1 MGSDGG
7 AVEVDENFIGHDQT
21 VKPKGRKKGRGFAH
35 KHKVF
40 SLVERG
46 TGTARTMLV
55 NDLKA
60 ATLVPIL
67 EANISAEAT
76 IYTDEAEKLG
86 DKFAEHEFVR
96 HGRGDYARGKVTT
109 NTVEGYFSIFKR
121 GMKGIYQHAAKRH
134 LHRYLAEFDF
144 RYNTRE
150 LTDFE
155 RMKVAVRQSVG
166 KRLRY
171 AGF

>member
-1 MGSDGG
+1 M
-7 AVEVDENFIGHDQT
+7 
-21 VKPKGRKKGRGFAH
+21 
-35 KHKVF
+35 
-40 SLVERG
+40 VERG

-121 GMKGIYQHAAKRH
+121 GMKGIY
-134 LHRYLAEFDF
+134 
-144 RYNTRE
+144 
-150 LTDFE
+150 
-155 RMKVAVRQSVG
+155 
-166 KRLRY
+166 
-171 AGF
+171 

>member
-21 VKPKGRKKGRGFAH
+21 VKPKGGKKGRGFAH

-76 IYTDEAEKLG
+76 I
-86 DKFAEHEFVR
+86 
-96 HGRGDYARGKVTT
+96 
-109 NTVEGYFSIFKR
+109 
-121 GMKGIYQHAAKRH
+121 
-134 LHRYLAEFDF
+134 
-144 RYNTRE
+144 
-150 LTDFE
+150 
-155 RMKVAVRQSVG
+155 
-166 KRLRY
+166 
-171 AGF
+171 